1 MNKLLR
7 HTMAPAALLALA
19 LPVLSGC
26 HASVRG
32 VEEPDG
38 TERPTVLSLRVTA
51 SLPGEGVRA
60 VTDDQDPDVAPAE
73 GTGEGKITYMQ
84 VSMPRVGLLRQTTLT
99 PGAGGTDYTAR
110 FELPLKQS
118 VTTPYAVLV
127 GSQDLGLT
135 QTDFTADQTVGS
147 DHFLDVI
154 HEKGFIQTSKSSD
167 GSTTIEPGVT
177 DPSPTNGNFITSE
190 VERIVAKVQVSQKD
204 GLSLTLPNMG
214 TLSPLTYSMAGS
226 AKETYLFRDHAGSRT
241 LVDKPGQNA
250 VYEGF
255 KSVIN
260 DKTVPGKDEWDP
272 KKGHPFLQRVS
283 DKEGTEYALGGYYSK
298 PKPVTNATTS
308 ATSINGGFYF
318 YENSMFG
325 GDKKVADKKGEI
337 KYNRIAYAKVYTKLT
352 PTNAYTQGSGGE
364 RVVASA
370 EEFTKEQSYIVDI
383 SKELYDKL
391 RNDPAYRDHVSSGVE
406 FIPGESG
413 GRMVYMLNV
422 TDKPGTFYEGVDDGL
437 LYLRMRDALMLGKN
451 TAVRKYDEGRM
462 VYMLP
467 LNRQLDPTKGFV
479 NYCDTRRNNI
489 YDLTIKGISGIGH
502 NYDPVDPEDPNVP
515 KPEDNPFEPPADP
528 QIPVEPAD
536 YLMQITATVLKWN
549 LVEKHYALW
558 N

>member
-1 MNKLLR
+1 
-7 HTMAPAALLALA
+7 MAPAALLALA

-51 SLPGEGVRA
+51 GLPGEGVRA

-84 VSMPRVGLLRQTTLT
+84 VSMPQVDLLRQTDLT
-99 PGAGGTDYTAR
+99 VGAGGSDYTAR

-118 VTTPYAVLV
+118 VTTSYAVLV

-135 QTDFTADQTVGS
+135 RSDFTADKTVGS
-147 DHFLDVI
+147 DRFLDVI
-154 HEKGFIQTSKSSD
+154 HEDGFIQTSKSSD
-167 GSTTIEPGVT
+167 GSTTIKPGVT
-177 DPSPTNGNFITSE
+177 DPSPANGNFITSE
-190 VERIVAKVQVSQKD
+190 VERIVAKVQVSHKD
-204 GLSLTLPNMG
+204 GLSLTLPDIG

-241 LVDKPGQNA
+241 LVDETTASA
-250 VYEGF
+250 VYEDF
-255 KSVIN
+255 KSVI
-260 DKTVPGKDEWDP
+260 DDQTVPLDWDP
-272 KKGHPFLQRVS
+272 KKGHPFLRRVS
-283 DKEGTEYALGGYYSK
+283 DKEGSDYVLGGYYST
-298 PKPVTNATTS
+298 PKTVTNATATVTS
-308 ATSINGGFYF
+308 TKGGFYF
-318 YENSMFG
+318 YENSMYG
-325 GDKKVADKKGEI
+325 GTKKVADKKGEI

-352 PTNAYTQGSGGE
+352 PTNAYTQGRGGTK
-364 RVVASA
+364 VVASA

-391 RNDPAYRDHVSSGVE
+391 RNDPAYRDHVSSGFE
-406 FIPGESG
+406 FIPGETG
-413 GRMVYMLNV
+413 GRTVYMLNV

-462 VYMLP
+462 VYLLP
-467 LNRQLDPTKGFV
+467 LNRQLDPAKGFV

-489 YDLTIKGISGIGH
+489 YDLTVTGISGIGH

-515 KPEDNPFEPPADP
+515 KPEDNPFEPPTDP

-536 YLMQITATVLKWN
+536 YLMRITAKVLKWN
-549 LVEKHYALW
+549 LVEKHYSLW
-558 N
+558 S

>member
-1 MNKLLR
+1 
-7 HTMAPAALLALA
+7 MAPAALLALA

-51 SLPGEGVRA
+51 GLPGEGVRA
-60 VTDDQDPDVAPAE
+60 VTDSQDPDVAPAE
-73 GTGEGKITYMQ
+73 GTGEGKISYMQ
-84 VSMPRVGLLRQTTLT
+84 LSMPRVGLLRQTALT

-118 VTTPYAVLV
+118 VTTSYAVLV
-127 GSQDLGLT
+127 GSQDFGLT
-135 QTDFTADQTVGS
+135 EADFTADKTVGS

-154 HEKGFIQTSKSSD
+154 HKHGFIQTSKSSE
-167 GSTTIEPGVT
+167 GSATIEPGVT
-177 DPSPTNGNFITSE
+177 DPSPTNGNFFTAE

-204 GLSLTLPNMG
+204 GLSLTLPRIG

-260 DKTVPGKDEWDP
+260 DKTVLGKDEWDP

-364 RVVASA
+364 RVVAPA
-370 EEFTKEQSYIVDI
+370 EEFTKEQSYSVEI
-383 SKELYDKL
+383 SKELYDSL
-391 RNDPAYRDHVSSGVE
+391 YADPANRDRLDTYPIFQGGV
-406 FIPGESG
+406 
-413 GRMVYMLNV
+413 GRVVYELKV
-422 TDKPGTFYEGVDDGL
+422 TDKAGTFYEGVDDGL
-437 LYLRMRDALMLGKN
+437 LYLRLRDAVMLGKN

-467 LNRQLDPTKGFV
+467 LNRQLDPTKKFV

-489 YDLTIKGISGIGH
+489 YDLTVTGISGIGK
-502 NYDPVDPEDPNVP
+502 NYDPVDPDDPNVP

-536 YLMQITATVLKWN
+536 YLMRITAKVLKWN

>member
-51 SLPGEGVRA
+51 GLPGEGVRA

-84 VSMPRVGLLRQTTLT
+84 VSMPRVGLLRQTALT
-99 PGAGGTDYTAR
+99 PGVGGKDYTAR

-118 VTTPYAVLV
+118 VTTSYAVLV

-135 QTDFTADQTVGS
+135 EADFTADRTVGS

-154 HEKGFIQTSKSSD
+154 HEDGFIQTSKSSD
-167 GSTTIEPGVT
+167 GSATIEPGVT
-177 DPSPTNGNFITSE
+177 DPSPTNGNFISSE

-204 GLSLTLPNMG
+204 GLSLTLPNIG
-214 TLSPLTYSMAGS
+214 TLSPLSYSMAGS
-226 AKETYLFRDHAGSRT
+226 AKESYLFRDHAGSRT
-241 LVDKPGQNA
+241 LVNETAESAIYTD
-250 VYEGF
+250 F
-255 KSVIN
+255 KSVID
-260 DKTVPGKDEWDP
+260 DKTVPLDWDP
-272 KKGHPFLQRVS
+272 KAGHPFLQRVS
-283 DKEGTEYALGGYYSK
+283 DKEGADYVLGGYYRN
-298 PKPVTNATTS
+298 PKAVTNATTA
-308 ATSINGGFYF
+308 ATSIKGGFYF
-318 YENSMFG
+318 YENSMYG
-325 GDKKVADKKGEI
+325 GTKKVADKKGEI

-352 PTNAYTQGSGGE
+352 PTNAYTQGSGGAK
-364 RVVASA
+364 VASA
-370 EEFTKEQSYIVDI
+370 DEFTKEQSYIVDI

-489 YDLTIKGISGIGH
+489 YDLTVTGISGIGK
-502 NYDPVDPEDPNVP
+502 NYDPVDPDDPNVP
-515 KPEDNPFEPPADP
+515 KPEDNPFEPPTDP

-536 YLMQITATVLKWN
+536 YLMRITAKVIKWN

>member
-1 MNKLLR
+1 
-7 HTMAPAALLALA
+7 MAPAALLALA

-51 SLPGEGVRA
+51 GLPGEGVRA

-84 VSMPRVGLLRQTTLT
+84 VSMPRVGLLRQTALT
-99 PGAGGTDYTAR
+99 PGVGGKDYTAR

-118 VTTPYAVLV
+118 VTTSYAVLV

-135 QTDFTADQTVGS
+135 EEEFTADKTVGS

-154 HEKGFIQTSKSSD
+154 HEDGFIQTSKSSD

-204 GLSLTLPNMG
+204 GLSLTLPNIG

-226 AKETYLFRDHAGSRT
+226 AKQTYLFRDHAGSRT
-241 LVDKPGQNA
+241 LVNETTESAIYKD
-250 VYEGF
+250 F
-255 KSVIN
+255 KSVI
-260 DKTVPGKDEWDP
+260 DGETVPLDWDP
-272 KKGHPFLQRVS
+272 KAGHPFLQRVS
-283 DKEGTEYALGGYYSK
+283 DKEGTEYVLEGYYSN
-298 PKPVTNATTS
+298 PKAVTKATAA
-308 ATSINGGFYF
+308 ATSIKGGFYF
-318 YENSMFG
+318 YENSMYG
-325 GDKKVADKKGEI
+325 GTKKVADKKGEI

-352 PTNAYTQGSGGE
+352 PTNAYTTKYTNGSYE
-364 RVVASA
+364 RVLATSKEFTTGQSYLMEISA
-370 EEFTKEQSYIVDI
+370 ELYAEIWKLPQYEGKFVIYNIGGGQKEYN
-383 SKELYDKL
+383 L
-391 RNDPAYRDHVSSGVE
+391 R
-406 FIPGESG
+406 
-413 GRMVYMLNV
+413 V
-422 TDKPGTFYEGVDDGL
+422 TDKPGTFYEGGDDGL
-437 LYLRMRDALMLGKN
+437 LYLRLRDAVLMGNKS
-451 TAVRKYDEGRM
+451 VRKYDGGRM
-462 VYMLP
+462 VYLVPM
-467 LNRQLDPTKGFV
+467 NRQLDPTKKFV

-489 YDLTIKGISGIGH
+489 YDLTVTGISGIGR
-502 NYDPVDPEDPNVP
+502 NYDPVDPDDPNVP
-515 KPEDNPFEPPADP
+515 KPEDNPFEPPTDP

-536 YLMQITATVLKWN
+536 YLMRITAKVIKWN

>member
-1 MNKLLR
+1 
-7 HTMAPAALLALA
+7 MAPAALLALA

-135 QTDFTADQTVGS
+135 QTDFTADKTVGS
-147 DHFLDVI
+147 DHFLNVI
-154 HEKGFIQTSKSSD
+154 HEDGFIQTSKSSD

-177 DPSPTNGNFITSE
+177 DPSPMNGNFITSK

-204 GLSLTLPNMG
+204 GLSLTLPNNIG

-241 LVDKPGQNA
+241 LVDETTASA

-255 KSVIN
+255 KSVID
-260 DKTVPGKDEWDP
+260 DKTVPLDWDP
-272 KKGHPFLQRVS
+272 KAGHPFLRRVS
-283 DKEGTEYALGGYYSK
+283 DKEGTDYVLGGYYRT
-298 PKPVTNATTS
+298 PKAVTNATT
-308 ATSINGGFYF
+308 ATASTKGGFYF
-318 YENSMFG
+318 YENSMYG
-325 GDKKVADKKGEI
+325 GTKKVADKKGEI

-352 PTNAYTQGSGGE
+352 PTKAYTQGNGGE

-489 YDLTIKGISGIGH
+489 YDLTVKGISGIGR
-502 NYDPVDPEDPNVP
+502 NYDPVDPDDPNVP
-515 KPEDNPFEPPADP
+515 KPEDNPFEPPTDP

-536 YLMQITATVLKWN
+536 YLMRITAKVLKWN

>member
-51 SLPGEGVRA
+51 GLPGEGVRA

-84 VSMPRVGLLRQTTLT
+84 VSMPRVGLLRQTALT
-99 PGAGGTDYTAR
+99 PGVGGKDYTAR

-118 VTTPYAVLV
+118 VTTSYAVLV

-135 QTDFTADQTVGS
+135 EADFTADRTVGS

-154 HEKGFIQTSKSSD
+154 HEDGFIQTSKSFD

-204 GLSLTLPNMG
+204 GLSLTLPNIG

-226 AKETYLFRDHAGSRT
+226 AKQTYLFRDHAGSRT
-241 LVDKPGQNA
+241 LVNETTESAIYKD
-250 VYEGF
+250 F
-255 KSVIN
+255 KSVI
-260 DKTVPGKDEWDP
+260 DGETVPPDWVP
-272 KKGHPFLQRVS
+272 KAGHPFLQRVS
-283 DKEGTEYALGGYYSK
+283 DKEGTEYVLDGYYRN
-298 PKPVTNATTS
+298 PKAVTKATAA
-308 ATSINGGFYF
+308 ATSIKGGFYF
-318 YENSMFG
+318 YENSMYG

-370 EEFTKEQSYIVDI
+370 DEFTKEQSYIVDI
-383 SKELYDKL
+383 SKELYNKL
-391 RNDPAYRDHVSSGVE
+391 KADPAYRDRVSSGFE

-413 GRMVYMLNV
+413 GRTVYDLRV

-437 LYLRMRDALMLGKN
+437 LYLRLRDALMLGKN

-462 VYMLP
+462 VYLVPM
-467 LNRQLDPTKGFV
+467 NRQLDPTKKFV

-489 YDLTIKGISGIGH
+489 YDLTVTGISGIGH
-502 NYDPVDPEDPNVP
+502 NYDPVDPDDPNVP
-515 KPEDNPFEPPADP
+515 KPEDNPFEPPTDP

-536 YLMQITATVLKWN
+536 YLMRITAKVIKWN

>member
-135 QTDFTADQTVGS
+135 QTDFTADKTVGS
-147 DHFLDVI
+147 DRFLDVI

-177 DPSPTNGNFITSE
+177 DPSPANGNFISSK

-204 GLSLTLPNMG
+204 GLSLTLPNIG

-241 LVDKPGQNA
+241 LVDQTAESA

-255 KSVIN
+255 KSVID
-260 DKTVPGKDEWDP
+260 DKTVPLDWDP
-272 KKGHPFLQRVS
+272 TKGHPFLRRVS
-283 DKEGTEYALGGYYSK
+283 DKEGNDYVLGGYYRT
-298 PKPVTNATTS
+298 PKAVTS
-308 ATSINGGFYF
+308 ATAAATSIKGGFYF
-318 YENSMFG
+318 YENSMYG
-325 GDKKVADKKGEI
+325 GTKKVADKKGEI

-352 PTNAYTQGSGGE
+352 PTNAYTTKYSSGNYD
-364 RVVASA
+364 RVLATP
-370 EEFTKEQSYIVDI
+370 EDFTKEQSYSVEI

-391 RNDPAYRDHVSSGVE
+391 RRDPVYSSRLSTGWT
-406 FIPGESG
+406 FPPGG
-413 GRMVYMLNV
+413 GAGYQSYDLQV
-422 TDKPGTFYEGVDDGL
+422 TDKPGTFYEGVDDGM
-437 LYLRMRDALMLGKN
+437 LYLRLRDAVLMGNKS
-451 TAVRKYDEGRM
+451 VRKYDEGRM

-489 YDLTIKGISGIGH
+489 YDLTVTAISGIGK
-502 NYDPVDPEDPNVP
+502 NYDPVDPDDPNVP
-515 KPEDNPFEPPADP
+515 KPEDNPFEPPTDP

-536 YLMQITATVLKWN
+536 YLMRITAKVLKWN

>member
-51 SLPGEGVRA
+51 GLPGEGVRA

-73 GTGEGKITYMQ
+73 DTGEGKITYMQ
-84 VSMPRVGLLRQTTLT
+84 VSMPGVGLLRQTALT
-99 PGAGGTDYTAR
+99 AGADGKDYTAR

-118 VTTPYAVLV
+118 VTTSYAVLV

-135 QTDFTADQTVGS
+135 QTNFTADRTVGS
-147 DHFLDVI
+147 DRFLDVI
-154 HEKGFIQTSKSSD
+154 HEDGFIQTSKSSD

-177 DPSPTNGNFITSE
+177 DPSPANGNFITSE

-204 GLSLTLPNMG
+204 GLSLTLPNIG
-214 TLSPLTYSMAGS
+214 TLSPLNYSMAGS
-226 AKETYLFRDHAGSRT
+226 AKQTYLFRDHAGSRT
-241 LVDKPGQNA
+241 LVDEAAKSA
-250 VYEGF
+250 TYEGF
-255 KSVIN
+255 KSVID
-260 DKTVPGKDEWDP
+260 DKKVSPDWDSKYP
-272 KKGHPFLQRVS
+272 HPFLQRVS
-283 DKEGTEYALGGYYSK
+283 DKEGADYVLDGYYRN
-298 PKPVTNATTS
+298 PKAVTNAT
-308 ATSINGGFYF
+308 AKPTSIDGGFYF
-318 YENSMFG
+318 YENSMYG
-325 GDKKVADKKGEI
+325 GTKKVADKKGEI

-352 PTNAYTQGSGGE
+352 PTNAYTEKGGKKE
-364 RVVASA
+364 VASSDD
-370 EEFTKEQSYIVDI
+370 FTKEQNYPVEI

-391 RNDPAYRDHVSSGVE
+391 NADPAYRGRLEKYFAFQGGV
-406 FIPGESG
+406 
-413 GRMVYMLNV
+413 GRQVYELKV
-422 TDKPGTFYEGVDDGL
+422 TDKAGTFYEGVDDGL
-437 LYLRMRDALMLGKN
+437 LYLRLKDALKLGKN

-462 VYMLP
+462 VYLVPM
-467 LNRQLDPTKGFV
+467 NRQLDPTKKFV

-489 YDLTIKGISGIGH
+489 YDLTITGISGIGK
-502 NYDPVDPEDPNVP
+502 NYDPVDPDDPNVP
-515 KPEDNPFEPPADP
+515 KPEDNPFEPPTDS

-536 YLMQITATVLKWN
+536 YLMRITAKVIKWN

>member
-1 MNKLLR
+1 
-7 HTMAPAALLALA
+7 MAPAALLALA

-51 SLPGEGVRA
+51 GLPGEGVRA

-73 GTGEGKITYMQ
+73 GTGEGMITYMQ
-84 VSMPRVGLLRQTTLT
+84 VSMPRVGLLRQTALT
-99 PGAGGTDYTAR
+99 PGADGKDYTAR

-118 VTTPYAVLV
+118 VTTSYAVLV
-127 GSQDLGLT
+127 GSQDLGLAEA
-135 QTDFTADQTVGS
+135 DFTADKTVGS

-154 HEKGFIQTSKSSD
+154 HEDGFIQTSKSSD

-204 GLSLTLPNMG
+204 GLSLTLPRIG

-226 AKETYLFRDHAGSRT
+226 AKQTYLFRDHAGSRT
-241 LVDKPGQNA
+241 LVNETTESAIYTD
-250 VYEGF
+250 F
-255 KSVIN
+255 KSVID
-260 DKTVPGKDEWDP
+260 DKTVPEDWDP
-272 KKGHPFLQRVS
+272 KAGHPFLRRVS
-283 DKEGTEYALGGYYSK
+283 DKEGTDYVLGGYYRN
-298 PKPVTNATTS
+298 PKAVTIATAA
-308 ATSINGGFYF
+308 ATSIKGGFYF

-370 EEFTKEQSYIVDI
+370 EEFTKEQSYFVDI

-437 LYLRMRDALMLGKN
+437 LYLRLRDALMLGKN

-489 YDLTIKGISGIGH
+489 YDLTVTGISGIGK
-502 NYDPVDPEDPNVP
+502 NYDPVDPDDPNVP

-536 YLMQITATVLKWN
+536 YLMRITAKVIKWN

>member
-1 MNKLLR
+1 
-7 HTMAPAALLALA
+7 MAPAALLALA

-51 SLPGEGVRA
+51 GLPGEGVRA
-60 VTDDQDPDVAPAE
+60 VTDSQDPDVAPAE

-154 HEKGFIQTSKSSD
+154 HKDGFIQTSKSSE
-167 GSTTIEPGVT
+167 GSATIEPGVT
-177 DPSPTNGNFITSE
+177 DPSPTNGNFFTAE

-318 YENSMFG
+318 YENSMYG
-325 GDKKVADKKGEI
+325 GTKKVADKKGEI

-352 PTNAYTQGSGGE
+352 PTNAYTQGSGGTK
-364 RVVASA
+364 VVASA

-391 RNDPAYRDHVSSGVE
+391 RNDPAYRDHVSSGFE
-406 FIPGESG
+406 FIPGGSG
-413 GRMVYMLNV
+413 GRTVYMLNV

-462 VYMLP
+462 VYLLP
-467 LNRQLDPTKGFV
+467 LNRQLDPAKGFV

-489 YDLTIKGISGIGH
+489 YDLTVTGISGIGH

-515 KPEDNPFEPPADP
+515 KPEDNPFEPPTDP

-536 YLMQITATVLKWN
+536 YLMRITAKVLKWN

>member
-51 SLPGEGVRA
+51 GLPGEGVRA

-73 GTGEGKITYMQ
+73 DTGEGKITYMQ
-84 VSMPRVGLLRQTTLT
+84 VYMPRVGLLRQTTLT
-99 PGAGGTDYTAR
+99 AGADGKDYTAR

-118 VTTPYAVLV
+118 VPTSYAVLV

-135 QTDFTADQTVGS
+135 ERDFTADKKVGS
-147 DHFLDVI
+147 DRFLDVI
-154 HEKGFIQTSKSSD
+154 HKDGFIQTSMSSVREV
-167 GSTTIEPGVT
+167 TIEPGVS
-177 DPSPTNGNFITSE
+177 DPLQENRNFFTAE

-204 GLSLTLPNMG
+204 GLSLTLPNIG

-226 AKETYLFRDHAGSRT
+226 AKKTYLFRDHAGSRT
-241 LVDKPGQNA
+241 LVNETAESAIYTD
-250 VYEGF
+250 F

-260 DKTVPGKDEWDP
+260 DKKVPTDWDSKDA
-272 KKGHPFLQRVS
+272 HPFLQRVS
-283 DKEGTEYALGGYYSK
+283 DKEGTEYVLDGYYRNA
-298 PKPVTNATTS
+298 KPVTNATAS
-308 ATSINGGFYF
+308 ATSIKGGFYF
-318 YENSMFG
+318 YENSMYG

-370 EEFTKEQSYIVDI
+370 DEFTKEQSYIVDI

-391 RNDPAYRDHVSSGVE
+391 RKDPAYRDHVSSGVE

-437 LYLRMRDALMLGKN
+437 LYLRLRDAVMLGKN
-451 TAVRKYDEGRM
+451 TAVRKYDGGRM
-462 VYMLP
+462 VYLVPM
-467 LNRQLDPTKGFV
+467 NRQLDPTKKFV

-489 YDLTIKGISGIGH
+489 YDLTIKGISGIGR
-502 NYDPVDPEDPNVP
+502 NYDPVDPDDPNVP
-515 KPEDNPFEPPADP
+515 KPEDNPFEPPTDP

-536 YLMQITATVLKWN
+536 YLMRITAKVIKWN

>member
-51 SLPGEGVRA
+51 GLPGEGVRA
-60 VTDDQDPDVAPAE
+60 VTDSQDPDVAPAD

-84 VSMPRVGLLRQTTLT
+84 VSMPRVGLLRQTALT
-99 PGAGGTDYTAR
+99 PGVDGMDYTAR

-118 VTTPYAVLV
+118 VTTSYAVLV
-127 GSQDLGLT
+127 GSQDLGLAET
-135 QTDFTADQTVGS
+135 NFTADQTVGS
-147 DHFLDVI
+147 DRFLDVI

-204 GLSLTLPNMG
+204 GLSLTLPNIG

-226 AKETYLFRDHAGSRT
+226 AKQTYLFRDHAGSRT
-241 LVDKPGQNA
+241 LVNETTESAIYTD
-250 VYEGF
+250 F
-255 KSVIN
+255 KSVID
-260 DKTVPGKDEWDP
+260 DKKVPTDWDP
-272 KKGHPFLQRVS
+272 KAGHPFLQRVS
-283 DKEGTEYALGGYYSK
+283 DKEGTEYVLDGYYRN
-298 PKPVTNATTS
+298 PKAVTNATAA
-308 ATSINGGFYF
+308 ATSIKGGFYF

-325 GDKKVADKKGEI
+325 GDKKVASKKGEI

-370 EEFTKEQSYIVDI
+370 DEFTKEQSYIVDI

-391 RNDPAYRDHVSSGVE
+391 KADPAYRDRVSSGFE

-413 GRMVYMLNV
+413 GRTVYDLRV

-437 LYLRMRDALMLGKN
+437 LYLRLRDAVMLGKN

-462 VYMLP
+462 VYLVPM
-467 LNRQLDPTKGFV
+467 NRQLDPTKGFV

-489 YDLTIKGISGIGH
+489 YDLTIKGISGIGK
-502 NYDPVDPEDPNVP
+502 NYDPVDPDDPNVP
-515 KPEDNPFEPPADP
+515 KPEDNPFEPPTDP

-536 YLMQITATVLKWN
+536 YLMRITAKVIKWN

>member
-51 SLPGEGVRA
+51 GLPGEGVRA

-73 GTGEGKITYMQ
+73 DTGEGKITYMQ
-84 VSMPRVGLLRQTTLT
+84 VYMPRVGLLRQTTLT
-99 PGAGGTDYTAR
+99 AGADGKDYTAR

-118 VTTPYAVLV
+118 VPTSYAVLV

-135 QTDFTADQTVGS
+135 ERDFTADKKVGS
-147 DHFLDVI
+147 DRFLDVI
-154 HEKGFIQTSKSSD
+154 HKDGFIQTSMSSVREV
-167 GSTTIEPGVT
+167 TIEPGVS
-177 DPSPTNGNFITSE
+177 DPLQENRNFFTAE

-204 GLSLTLPNMG
+204 GLSLTLPNIG

-226 AKETYLFRDHAGSRT
+226 AKQTYLFRDHAGSRT
-241 LVDKPGQNA
+241 LVNETAESAIYTD
-250 VYEGF
+250 F

-260 DKTVPGKDEWDP
+260 DKKVPTDWDSKDA
-272 KKGHPFLQRVS
+272 HPFLQRVS
-283 DKEGTEYALGGYYSK
+283 DKEGTEYVLDGYYRNA
-298 PKPVTNATTS
+298 KPVTNATAS
-308 ATSINGGFYF
+308 ATSIKGGFYF
-318 YENSMFG
+318 YENSMCG

-370 EEFTKEQSYIVDI
+370 DEFTKEQSYIVDI

-391 RNDPAYRDHVSSGVE
+391 RKDPAYRDRVSSGFE

-413 GRMVYMLNV
+413 GRTVYDLRV

-437 LYLRMRDALMLGKN
+437 LYLRLRDAVMLGKN
-451 TAVRKYDEGRM
+451 TAVRKYDGGRM
-462 VYMLP
+462 VYLVPM
-467 LNRQLDPTKGFV
+467 NRQLDPTKKFV

-489 YDLTIKGISGIGH
+489 YDLTIKGISGIGR
-502 NYDPVDPEDPNVP
+502 NYDPVDPDDPNVP
-515 KPEDNPFEPPADP
+515 KPEDNPFEPPTDP

-536 YLMQITATVLKWN
+536 YLMRITAKVIKWN

>member
-1 MNKLLR
+1 
-7 HTMAPAALLALA
+7 MAPAALLALA

-51 SLPGEGVRA
+51 GLPGEGVRA
-60 VTDDQDPDVAPAE
+60 VTDSQDPDVAPAE
-73 GTGEGKITYMQ
+73 GTGEGKISYMQ

-99 PGAGGTDYTAR
+99 AGVGGKDYTAR
-110 FELPLKQS
+110 FELPLKQK

-127 GSQDLGLT
+127 GSRDLGLT
-135 QTDFTADQTVGS
+135 EENFTANKTVGS

-154 HEKGFIQTSKSSD
+154 HKDGFIQTSKSSE
-167 GSTTIEPGVT
+167 GSATIEPGVT
-177 DPSPTNGNFITSE
+177 DPSPTNGNFFTAE

-204 GLSLTLPNMG
+204 GLRLTLPNMG

-352 PTNAYTQGSGGE
+352 PSNAYTQGSGGE
-364 RVVASA
+364 RVVAPA

-489 YDLTIKGISGIGH
+489 YDLTVTAISGIGK
-502 NYDPVDPEDPNVP
+502 NYDPVDPDDPNVP

>member
-1 MNKLLR
+1 
-7 HTMAPAALLALA
+7 MAPAALLALA
-19 LPVLSGC
+19 LPVFSGC

-51 SLPGEGVRA
+51 GLPGEGVRA

-84 VSMPRVGLLRQTTLT
+84 VSMPQVDLLRQTDLT
-99 PGAGGTDYTAR
+99 VGAGGSEYTAR

-135 QTDFTADQTVGS
+135 QRDFTANQTVGS
-147 DHFLDVI
+147 DRFLDVI

-177 DPSPTNGNFITSE
+177 DPSPANGNFITSE

-204 GLSLTLPNMG
+204 GLSLTLPNIG

-241 LVDKPGQNA
+241 LVDQTTESA

-255 KSVIN
+255 KSVI
-260 DKTVPGKDEWDP
+260 DDQTVPLDWDP
-272 KKGHPFLQRVS
+272 KAGHPFLRRVS
-283 DKEGTEYALGGYYSK
+283 DKEGADYVLGGYYST
-298 PKPVTNATTS
+298 PKAVTS
-308 ATSINGGFYF
+308 ATATTTSIKGGFYF
-318 YENSMFG
+318 YENSMYG
-325 GDKKVADKKGEI
+325 GTKKVADKKGEI

-352 PTNAYTQGSGGE
+352 PTNAYTTKYSSGNYD
-364 RVVASA
+364 RVLATP
-370 EEFTKEQSYIVDI
+370 EDFTKEQSYSVEI

-391 RNDPAYRDHVSSGVE
+391 RRDPVYSSRLSTGWT
-406 FIPGESG
+406 FPPGG
-413 GRMVYMLNV
+413 GAGYQSYDLQV
-422 TDKPGTFYEGVDDGL
+422 TDKPGTFYEGVDDGM
-437 LYLRMRDALMLGKN
+437 LYLRLRDAVLMGNKS
-451 TAVRKYDEGRM
+451 VRKYDEGRM

-489 YDLTIKGISGIGH
+489 YDLTVTGISGIGK
-502 NYDPVDPEDPNVP
+502 NYDPVDPDDPNVP
-515 KPEDNPFEPPADP
+515 KPEDNPFEPPTDP

-536 YLMQITATVLKWN
+536 YLMRITAKVLKWN

-558 N
+558 S

>member
-1 MNKLLR
+1 
-7 HTMAPAALLALA
+7 MAPAALLALA

-32 VEEPDG
+32 VDEPDG

-51 SLPGEGVRA
+51 GLPGGGVRA

-84 VSMPRVGLLRQTTLT
+84 VSMPRVGLLRQTALT
-99 PGAGGTDYTAR
+99 PGADGKDYTAR

-118 VTTPYAVLV
+118 VTTSYAVLV
-127 GSQDLGLT
+127 GSQDLGLAET
-135 QTDFTADQTVGS
+135 NFTADQTVGS
-147 DHFLDVI
+147 DRFLDVI
-154 HEKGFIQTSKSSD
+154 HEDGFIQTSKSSD

-177 DPSPTNGNFITSE
+177 DPSPANGNFITSE

-204 GLSLTLPNMG
+204 GLSLTLPNIG
-214 TLSPLTYSMAGS
+214 TLSKLTYSMAGS

-241 LVDKPGQNA
+241 LVDETTESAIYK
-250 VYEGF
+250 EF
-255 KSVIN
+255 KSVID
-260 DKTVPGKDEWDP
+260 DKTVPLGWDP
-272 KKGHPFLQRVS
+272 KAGHPFLQRVS
-283 DKEGTEYALGGYYSK
+283 DKEGADYVLGGYYRN
-298 PKPVTNATTS
+298 PKAVTNAT
-308 ATSINGGFYF
+308 AKPTSIDGGFYF

-325 GDKKVADKKGEI
+325 GDKKVASKKGEI

-370 EEFTKEQSYIVDI
+370 DEFTKEQSYIVDI

-391 RNDPAYRDHVSSGVE
+391 KADPAYRDRVSSGFE

-413 GRMVYMLNV
+413 GRTVYDLRV

-437 LYLRMRDALMLGKN
+437 LYLRLRDAVMLGKN

-462 VYMLP
+462 VYLVPM
-467 LNRQLDPTKGFV
+467 NRQLDPAKGFV

-489 YDLTIKGISGIGH
+489 YDLTVTGISGIGH
-502 NYDPVDPEDPNVP
+502 NYDPVDPDDPNVP

-536 YLMQITATVLKWN
+536 YLMRITAKVIKWN

-558 N
+558 S

>member
-1 MNKLLR
+1 
-7 HTMAPAALLALA
+7 MAPAALLALA

-51 SLPGEGVRA
+51 GLPGEGVRA

-84 VSMPRVGLLRQTTLT
+84 VSMPRVGLLRQTALT
-99 PGAGGTDYTAR
+99 PGADGKDYTAR

-135 QTDFTADQTVGS
+135 QTDFTADMTVGS
-147 DHFLDVI
+147 DRFLNVI
-154 HEKGFIQTSKSSD
+154 HKDGFIQTSKSSV
-167 GSTTIEPGVT
+167 GEVTIKPGVT
-177 DPSPTNGNFITSE
+177 DPSDENGNFFKAE

-204 GLSLTLPNMG
+204 GLSLTLPNIG

-226 AKETYLFRDHAGSRT
+226 AKQTYLFRDHAGSRT
-241 LVDKPGQNA
+241 LVNETTESAIYKD
-250 VYEGF
+250 F
-255 KSVIN
+255 KSVI
-260 DKTVPGKDEWDP
+260 DGKKVPTDWDP
-272 KKGHPFLQRVS
+272 KAGHPFLQRVS
-283 DKEGTEYALGGYYSK
+283 DKEGTEYVLGGYYRNA
-298 PKPVTNATTS
+298 KPVTKATAA
-308 ATSINGGFYF
+308 ATSIKGGFYF

-370 EEFTKEQSYIVDI
+370 EEFTKEQSYFVDI

-391 RNDPAYRDHVSSGVE
+391 HNDPAYRDHVSSGVE

-462 VYMLP
+462 VYLVPM
-467 LNRQLDPTKGFV
+467 NRQLDPTKKFV

-489 YDLTIKGISGIGH
+489 YDLTVTGISGIGR

-515 KPEDNPFEPPADP
+515 KPEDNPFEPPTDP

-536 YLMQITATVLKWN
+536 YLMRITAKVIKWN

>member
-1 MNKLLR
+1 
-7 HTMAPAALLALA
+7 MAPAALLALA

-51 SLPGEGVRA
+51 GLPGEGVRA
-60 VTDDQDPDVAPAE
+60 VTDSQDPDVAPAE
-73 GTGEGKITYMQ
+73 GTGEGTITYMQ
-84 VSMPRVGLLRQTTLT
+84 LSMPNVGLLRQTALT
-99 PGAGGTDYTAR
+99 AGAGGKDYSAR
-110 FELPLKQS
+110 FQLPLKQS

-135 QTDFTADQTVGS
+135 KENFTADQTVGS
-147 DHFLDVI
+147 DRFLDVI
-154 HEKGFIQTSKSSD
+154 HKDGFIQTSKSSD
-167 GSTTIEPGVT
+167 GTTTIEPGVT
-177 DPSPTNGNFITSE
+177 DPLVENRNVITTE

-204 GLSLTLPNMG
+204 GLSLTLPKIG

-241 LVDKPGQNA
+241 LVDETTASA

-255 KSVIN
+255 KSVID
-260 DKTVPGKDEWDP
+260 DKTVPLDWDP
-272 KKGHPFLQRVS
+272 KAGHPFLRRVS
-283 DKEGTEYALGGYYSK
+283 DKEGTDYVLGGYYRT
-298 PKPVTNATTS
+298 PKAVTNATT
-308 ATSINGGFYF
+308 ATASIKGGFYF
-318 YENSMFG
+318 YENSMYG
-325 GDKKVADKKGEI
+325 GTKKVADKKGEI

-352 PTNAYTQGSGGE
+352 PTNAYTEKGGKKE
-364 RVVASA
+364 VASSDD
-370 EEFTKEQSYIVDI
+370 FTKPQSYNVEI
-383 SKELYDKL
+383 SKELYDELSK
-391 RNDPAYRDHVSSGVE
+391 NPAYSGHLDNY
-406 FIPGESG
+406 FASIG
-413 GRMVYMLNV
+413 GGPFRMVYVLKV

-437 LYLRMRDALMLGKN
+437 LYLRLKDALKLGKN

-467 LNRQLDPTKGFV
+467 LNRQLDPTKKFV

-502 NYDPVDPEDPNVP
+502 NYDPVDPDDPNVP
-515 KPEDNPFEPPADP
+515 KPEDNPFEPPTDP

-536 YLMQITATVLKWN
+536 YLMRITAKVLKWN

>member
-51 SLPGEGVRA
+51 GLPGEGVRA

-84 VSMPRVGLLRQTTLT
+84 VSMPRVGLLRQTALT
-99 PGAGGTDYTAR
+99 AGVGGKDYTAR

-135 QTDFTADQTVGS
+135 QTNFTADQTVGS
-147 DHFLDVI
+147 DRFLDVI

-167 GSTTIEPGVT
+167 GSATIEPGVT
-177 DPSPTNGNFITSE
+177 DPSPANGNFITSE

-204 GLSLTLPNMG
+204 GLSLTLPNIG

-241 LVDKPGQNA
+241 LVNETAESAIYTD
-250 VYEGF
+250 F
-255 KSVIN
+255 KSVI
-260 DKTVPGKDEWDP
+260 DGETVPPDWDP
-272 KKGHPFLQRVS
+272 KAGHPFLQRVS
-283 DKEGTEYALGGYYSK
+283 DKEGTDYVLGGYYRN
-298 PKPVTNATTS
+298 PKAVTKATAS
-308 ATSINGGFYF
+308 ATSIKGGFYF

-325 GDKKVADKKGEI
+325 GDKKVASKKGEI

-352 PTNAYTQGSGGE
+352 PTNAYTQGNGGE

-489 YDLTIKGISGIGH
+489 YDLTVTGISGIGH
-502 NYDPVDPEDPNVP
+502 NYDPVDPDDPNVP
-515 KPEDNPFEPPADP
+515 KPEDNPFEPPTDP

-536 YLMQITATVLKWN
+536 YLMRITAKVIKWN

>member
-51 SLPGEGVRA
+51 GLPGEGVRA

-84 VSMPRVGLLRQTTLT
+84 VSMPRVGLLRQTALT
-99 PGAGGTDYTAR
+99 AGVGGKDYTAR

-135 QTDFTADQTVGS
+135 QTNFTADQTVGS
-147 DHFLDVI
+147 DRFLDVI

-167 GSTTIEPGVT
+167 GSATIEPGVT
-177 DPSPTNGNFITSE
+177 DPSPANGNFITSE

-204 GLSLTLPNMG
+204 GLSLTLPNIG

-226 AKETYLFRDHAGSRT
+226 AKQTYLFRDHAGSRT
-241 LVDKPGQNA
+241 LVNETAESAIYTD
-250 VYEGF
+250 F
-255 KSVIN
+255 KSVI
-260 DKTVPGKDEWDP
+260 DGETVPPDWDP
-272 KKGHPFLQRVS
+272 KAGHPFLQRVS
-283 DKEGTEYALGGYYSK
+283 DKEGTDYVLGGYYRN
-298 PKPVTNATTS
+298 PKAVTKATAS
-308 ATSINGGFYF
+308 ATSIKGGFYF

-325 GDKKVADKKGEI
+325 GDKKVASKKGEI

-352 PTNAYTQGSGGE
+352 PTNAYTQGNGGE

-489 YDLTIKGISGIGH
+489 YDLTVTGISGIGK
-502 NYDPVDPEDPNVP
+502 NYDPVDPDDPNVP
-515 KPEDNPFEPPADP
+515 KPEDNPFEPPTDP

-536 YLMQITATVLKWN
+536 YLMRITAKVIKWN

>member
-1 MNKLLR
+1 
-7 HTMAPAALLALA
+7 MAPAALLALA

-51 SLPGEGVRA
+51 GLPGEGVRA

-84 VSMPRVGLLRQTTLT
+84 VSMPRVGLLRQTALT
-99 PGAGGTDYTAR
+99 AGVGGKDYTAR

-135 QTDFTADQTVGS
+135 QTNFTADQTVGS
-147 DHFLDVI
+147 DRFLDVI

-167 GSTTIEPGVT
+167 GSATIEPGVT
-177 DPSPTNGNFITSE
+177 DPSPANGNFITSE

-204 GLSLTLPNMG
+204 GLSLTLPNIG

-226 AKETYLFRDHAGSRT
+226 AKQTYLFRDHAGSRT
-241 LVDKPGQNA
+241 LVNETAESAIYTD
-250 VYEGF
+250 F
-255 KSVIN
+255 KSVI
-260 DKTVPGKDEWDP
+260 DGETVPPDWDP
-272 KKGHPFLQRVS
+272 KAGHPFLQRVS
-283 DKEGTEYALGGYYSK
+283 DKEGTDYVLGGYYRN
-298 PKPVTNATTS
+298 PKAVTKATAS
-308 ATSINGGFYF
+308 ATSIKGGFYF

-325 GDKKVADKKGEI
+325 GDKKVASKKGEI

-352 PTNAYTQGSGGE
+352 PTNAYTQGNGGE

-370 EEFTKEQSYIVDI
+370 EEFTKEQSYMVDI

-391 RNDPAYRDHVSSGVE
+391 RNDPAYRDHVSSDVE

-413 GRMVYMLNV
+413 DRMVYMLNV

-467 LNRQLDPTKGFV
+467 LNSQLDPTKKFV

-489 YDLTIKGISGIGH
+489 YDLTIKGISGIGR
-502 NYDPVDPEDPNVP
+502 NYDPVDPDDPNVP
-515 KPEDNPFEPPADP
+515 KPEDNPFEPPTDP

-536 YLMQITATVLKWN
+536 YLMRITAKVIKWN

>member
-1 MNKLLR
+1 
-7 HTMAPAALLALA
+7 MAPAALLALA

-51 SLPGEGVRA
+51 GLPGEGVRA
-60 VTDDQDPDVAPAE
+60 VTDSQDPDVAPAE

-84 VSMPRVGLLRQTTLT
+84 VSMPRVGLLRQTALT
-99 PGAGGTDYTAR
+99 PGADGKDYTAR

-135 QTDFTADQTVGS
+135 QTNFTADKTVGS
-147 DHFLDVI
+147 DRFLDVI

-167 GSTTIEPGVT
+167 GSATIEPGVT
-177 DPSPTNGNFITSE
+177 DPSPANGNFITSE

-204 GLSLTLPNMG
+204 GLSLTLPNIG

-241 LVDKPGQNA
+241 LVNETTESAIYTD
-250 VYEGF
+250 F
-255 KSVIN
+255 KSVI
-260 DKTVPGKDEWDP
+260 DGETVPPDWDP
-272 KKGHPFLQRVS
+272 KAGHPFLQRVS
-283 DKEGTEYALGGYYSK
+283 DKEGTEYVLDGYYRN
-298 PKPVTNATTS
+298 PKAVTNATAA
-308 ATSINGGFYF
+308 ATSIKGGFYF
-318 YENSMFG
+318 YENSMYG
-325 GDKKVADKKGEI
+325 GTKKVASKKGEI

-370 EEFTKEQSYIVDI
+370 DEFTKEQSYIVDI

-391 RNDPAYRDHVSSGVE
+391 KADPAYRDRVSSGFE

-413 GRMVYMLNV
+413 GRTVYDLRV

-437 LYLRMRDALMLGKN
+437 LYLRLRDAVMLGKN

-462 VYMLP
+462 VYLVPM
-467 LNRQLDPTKGFV
+467 NRQLDPTKGFV

-489 YDLTIKGISGIGH
+489 YDLTVTGISGIGH
-502 NYDPVDPEDPNVP
+502 NYDPVDPDDPNVP
-515 KPEDNPFEPPADP
+515 KPEDNPFEPPTDP

-536 YLMQITATVLKWN
+536 YLMRITAKVIKWN

>member
-1 MNKLLR
+1 
-7 HTMAPAALLALA
+7 MAPAALLALA

-51 SLPGEGVRA
+51 GLPGEGVRA
-60 VTDDQDPDVAPAE
+60 VTDSQDPDVAPAE
-73 GTGEGKITYMQ
+73 GTGEGKISYMQ
-84 VSMPRVGLLRQTTLT
+84 VSMPQVGLLRQTALT
-99 PGAGGTDYTAR
+99 FSADHTEYTAR

-135 QTDFTADQTVGS
+135 QTDFTANQTVGS

-154 HEKGFIQTSKSSD
+154 HEDGFIQTSKSSE
-167 GSTTIEPGVT
+167 GSATIEPGVT
-177 DPSPTNGNFITSE
+177 DPSPTNGNFFTAE

-204 GLSLTLPNMG
+204 GLSLTLPNIG

-241 LVDKPGQNA
+241 LVDETTASA
-250 VYEGF
+250 VYKNF
-255 KSVIN
+255 KSVI
-260 DKTVPGKDEWDP
+260 DDQTVPLDWDP
-272 KKGHPFLQRVS
+272 KAGHPFLRRVS
-283 DKEGTEYALGGYYSK
+283 DKEGTDYALGGYYRN
-298 PKPVTNATTS
+298 PKPVTNAKAS
-308 ATSINGGFYF
+308 ATSIKGGFYF

-352 PTNAYTQGSGGE
+352 PTNAYTQGNRGE
-364 RVVASA
+364 KVVASA

-391 RNDPAYRDHVSSGVE
+391 RNDPTYKDRVSSAIE

-413 GRMVYMLNV
+413 GRMVYVLNV

-437 LYLRMRDALMLGKN
+437 LYLRLRDALMLGKN

-467 LNRQLDPTKGFV
+467 LNRQLDPAKGFV

-489 YDLTIKGISGIGH
+489 YDLTVTGISGIGK
-502 NYDPVDPEDPNVP
+502 NYDPVDPDDPNVP
-515 KPEDNPFEPPADP
+515 KPEDNPFEPPTDP

-536 YLMQITATVLKWN
+536 YLMRITAKVLKWN

-558 N
+558 S

>member
-1 MNKLLR
+1 
-7 HTMAPAALLALA
+7 MAPAALLALA

-51 SLPGEGVRA
+51 GLPGEGVRA
-60 VTDDQDPDVAPAE
+60 VTDSQDPDVAPAE

-84 VSMPRVGLLRQTTLT
+84 VSMPRVGLLRQTALT
-99 PGAGGTDYTAR
+99 AGVGGKDYTAR

-118 VTTPYAVLV
+118 VTTSYAVLV

-135 QTDFTADQTVGS
+135 EADFTADRTVGS

-154 HEKGFIQTSKSSD
+154 HEDGFIQTSKSSD
-167 GSTTIEPGVT
+167 GSATIEPGVT
-177 DPSPTNGNFITSE
+177 DPSPANGNFITSE

-204 GLSLTLPNMG
+204 GLSLTLPNIG
-214 TLSPLTYSMAGS
+214 TLSKLTYSMAGS
-226 AKETYLFRDHAGSRT
+226 AKQTYLFRDHAGSRT
-241 LVDKPGQNA
+241 LVNETTESAIYKD
-250 VYEGF
+250 F
-255 KSVIN
+255 KSVID
-260 DKTVPGKDEWDP
+260 DKKVPTDWESKDA
-272 KKGHPFLQRVS
+272 HPFLQRVS
-283 DKEGTEYALGGYYSK
+283 DKEGTEYVLGGYYRNA
-298 PKPVTNATTS
+298 KPVTKATAA
-308 ATSINGGFYF
+308 ATSIKGGFYF
-318 YENSMFG
+318 YENSMYG

-391 RNDPAYRDHVSSGVE
+391 KADPAYRDRVSSGFE

-413 GRMVYMLNV
+413 GRTVYDLRV

-437 LYLRMRDALMLGKN
+437 LYLCLRDALMLGKN

-462 VYMLP
+462 VYLVPM
-467 LNRQLDPTKGFV
+467 NRQLDPTKKFV

-489 YDLTIKGISGIGH
+489 YDLTVTGISGIGH
-502 NYDPVDPEDPNVP
+502 NYDPVDPDDPNVP
-515 KPEDNPFEPPADP
+515 KPEDNPFEPPTDP

-536 YLMQITATVLKWN
+536 FLMRITAKVIKWN

>member
-1 MNKLLR
+1 
-7 HTMAPAALLALA
+7 MAPAALLALA

-32 VEEPDG
+32 VDEPDG

-51 SLPGEGVRA
+51 GLPGGGVRA

-84 VSMPRVGLLRQTTLT
+84 VSMPRVGLLRQTALT
-99 PGAGGTDYTAR
+99 PGADGKDYTAR

-127 GSQDLGLT
+127 GSQDLGLI
-135 QTDFTADQTVGS
+135 QTNFTADKTVGS
-147 DHFLDVI
+147 DRFLDVI
-154 HEKGFIQTSKSSD
+154 HKDGFIQTSMSSVREV
-167 GSTTIEPGVT
+167 TIEPGVT
-177 DPSPTNGNFITSE
+177 DPSQENGNYFTAD

-204 GLSLTLPNMG
+204 GLSLTLPNIG

-241 LVDKPGQNA
+241 LVDEAAKSA
-250 VYEGF
+250 TYEGF
-255 KSVIN
+255 KSVID
-260 DKTVPGKDEWDP
+260 DKTVPTDWDP
-272 KKGHPFLQRVS
+272 KAGHPFLQRVS
-283 DKEGTEYALGGYYSK
+283 DKEGTDYVLGGYYSN
-298 PKPVTNATTS
+298 PKAVTIATAA
-308 ATSINGGFYF
+308 ATSIKGGFYF

-325 GDKKVADKKGEI
+325 GDKKVASKKGEI

-352 PTNAYTQGSGGE
+352 PTNAYTQGSGGAK
-364 RVVASA
+364 VVASA
-370 EEFTKEQSYIVDI
+370 DEFTKEQSYSMEI

-391 RNDPAYRDHVSSGVE
+391 NADPAYRGRLEKYFAFQGGV
-406 FIPGESG
+406 
-413 GRMVYMLNV
+413 GRQVYELKV

-437 LYLRMRDALMLGKN
+437 LYLRLRDAVMLGKN

-462 VYMLP
+462 VYLVPM
-467 LNRQLDPTKGFV
+467 NRQLDPTKGFV

-489 YDLTIKGISGIGH
+489 YDLSVTGISGIGR
-502 NYDPVDPEDPNVP
+502 NYDPVDPDDPNVP
-515 KPEDNPFEPPADP
+515 KPEDNPFEPPTDP

-536 YLMQITATVLKWN
+536 YLMRITAKVIKWN

>member
-1 MNKLLR
+1 
-7 HTMAPAALLALA
+7 MAPAALLALA

-51 SLPGEGVRA
+51 GLPGEGVRA

-118 VTTPYAVLV
+118 VTTSYAVLV

-135 QTDFTADQTVGS
+135 QTDFTADETVGS

-154 HEKGFIQTSKSSD
+154 HEDGFIQTSKSSD
-167 GSTTIEPGVT
+167 GSATIEPGVT

-204 GLSLTLPNMG
+204 GLSLTLPNIG

-226 AKETYLFRDHAGSRT
+226 AKKTYLFRDHAGARN
-241 LVDKPGQNA
+241 LVDETAESA

-255 KSVIN
+255 KSVI
-260 DKTVPGKDEWDP
+260 DDQTVPLDWDP
-272 KKGHPFLQRVS
+272 KAGHPFLQRVS
-283 DKEGTEYALGGYYSK
+283 DKEGTDYVLGGYYRT
-298 PKPVTNATTS
+298 PKAVTNATT
-308 ATSINGGFYF
+308 ATASIKGGFYF
-318 YENSMFG
+318 YENSMYG
-325 GDKKVADKKGEI
+325 GTKKVADKKGEI

-352 PTNAYTQGSGGE
+352 PTKAYTQGNGGE

-489 YDLTIKGISGIGH
+489 YDLTVKGISGIGR
-502 NYDPVDPEDPNVP
+502 NYDPVDPDDPNVP
-515 KPEDNPFEPPADP
+515 KPEDNPFEPPTDP

-536 YLMQITATVLKWN
+536 YLMRITAKVLKWN

>member
-51 SLPGEGVRA
+51 GLPGEGVRA
-60 VTDDQDPDVAPAE
+60 VTDSQDPDVAPAE
-73 GTGEGKITYMQ
+73 DTGEGKITYMQ
-84 VSMPRVGLLRQTTLT
+84 VYMPRVGLLRQTTLT
-99 PGAGGTDYTAR
+99 AGADGKDYTAR

-118 VTTPYAVLV
+118 VPTSYAVLV

-135 QTDFTADQTVGS
+135 ERDFTADKKVGS
-147 DHFLDVI
+147 DRFLDVI
-154 HEKGFIQTSKSSD
+154 HKDGFIQTSMSSVREV
-167 GSTTIEPGVT
+167 TIEPGVS
-177 DPSPTNGNFITSE
+177 DPLQENRNFFTAE

-204 GLSLTLPNMG
+204 GLSLTLPNIG

-226 AKETYLFRDHAGSRT
+226 AKQTYLFRDHAGSRT
-241 LVDKPGQNA
+241 LVNETAESAIYTD
-250 VYEGF
+250 F

-260 DKTVPGKDEWDP
+260 DKKVPTDWDSKDA
-272 KKGHPFLQRVS
+272 HPFLQRVS
-283 DKEGTEYALGGYYSK
+283 DKEGADYVLGGYYRN
-298 PKPVTNATTS
+298 PKAVTNATAA
-308 ATSINGGFYF
+308 ATSIKGGFYF

-325 GDKKVADKKGEI
+325 GDKKVASMKGEI

-352 PTNAYTQGSGGE
+352 PTNAYTEKGGKKE
-364 RVVASA
+364 VASSDD
-370 EEFTKEQSYIVDI
+370 FTKPQNYPVEI

-391 RNDPAYRDHVSSGVE
+391 NADPAYRGRLEKYFAFQGGV
-406 FIPGESG
+406 
-413 GRMVYMLNV
+413 GRQVYELKV
-422 TDKPGTFYEGVDDGL
+422 TDKAGTFYEGVDDGL
-437 LYLRMRDALMLGKN
+437 LYLRLKDALKLGKN

-462 VYMLP
+462 VYLVPM
-467 LNRQLDPTKGFV
+467 NRQLDPTKGFV

-489 YDLTIKGISGIGH
+489 YDLTIKGISGIGK
-502 NYDPVDPEDPNVP
+502 NYDPVDPDDPNVP
-515 KPEDNPFEPPADP
+515 KPEDNPFEPPTDP

-536 YLMQITATVLKWN
+536 YLMRITAKVIKWN

>member
-51 SLPGEGVRA
+51 GLPGEGVRA
-60 VTDDQDPDVAPAE
+60 VTDSQDPDVAPAD

-84 VSMPRVGLLRQTTLT
+84 VSMRQVGLLRQTTLA
-99 PGAGGTDYTAR
+99 PAGVDGKDYSAR
-110 FELPLKQS
+110 FELQLKQRVKTS
-118 VTTPYAVLV
+118 YAVLV

-135 QTDFTADQTVGS
+135 KTDFTANQTVGS
-147 DHFLDVI
+147 DRFLDVI
-154 HEKGFIQTSKSSD
+154 HEDGFIQTSKSSVEEV
-167 GSTTIEPGVT
+167 TIEPGVT
-177 DPSPTNGNFITSE
+177 DPSDENGNFFKAE

-204 GLSLTLPNMG
+204 GLSLTLPNIG

-241 LVDKPGQNA
+241 LVDEAAKSA
-250 VYEGF
+250 TYEGF
-255 KSVIN
+255 KSVID
-260 DKTVPGKDEWDP
+260 DKKVSPDWDSKDP
-272 KKGHPFLQRVS
+272 HPFLQRVS
-283 DKEGTEYALGGYYSK
+283 DKEGADYVLGGYYRN
-298 PKPVTNATTS
+298 PKAVTNATAK
-308 ATSINGGFYF
+308 ATSIDGGFYF
-318 YENSMFG
+318 YENSMYG
-325 GDKKVADKKGEI
+325 GTKKVADKKGEI

-352 PTNAYTQGSGGE
+352 PTNAYTEKGGKKE
-364 RVVASA
+364 VASSDD
-370 EEFTKEQSYIVDI
+370 FTKEQNYPVEI

-391 RNDPAYRDHVSSGVE
+391 NADPAYRGRLEKYFAFQGGV
-406 FIPGESG
+406 
-413 GRMVYMLNV
+413 GRQVYELKV
-422 TDKPGTFYEGVDDGL
+422 TDKAGTFYEGVDDGL
-437 LYLRMRDALMLGKN
+437 LYLRLKDALKLGKN

-462 VYMLP
+462 VYLVPM
-467 LNRQLDPTKGFV
+467 NRQLDPTKKFV

-489 YDLTIKGISGIGH
+489 YDLTVTGISGIGH
-502 NYDPVDPEDPNVP
+502 NYDPVDPDDPNVP
-515 KPEDNPFEPPADP
+515 KPEDNPFEPPTDP

-536 YLMQITATVLKWN
+536 YLMRITAKVIKWN

>member
-1 MNKLLR
+1 
-7 HTMAPAALLALA
+7 MAPAALLALA

-51 SLPGEGVRA
+51 GLPGEGVRA

-84 VSMPRVGLLRQTTLT
+84 VSMPQVDLLRQTDLT
-99 PGAGGTDYTAR
+99 VGAGGSEYTAR

-118 VTTPYAVLV
+118 VTTSYAVLV
-127 GSQDLGLT
+127 GSRDLGLGKA
-135 QTDFTADQTVGS
+135 DFTANRTVGS
-147 DHFLDVI
+147 DRFLDVI

-204 GLSLTLPNMG
+204 GLSLTLSKIG

-352 PTNAYTQGSGGE
+352 PTNAYTTKYVSGKYE
-364 RVVASA
+364 RVLAEP
-370 EEFTKEQSYIVDI
+370 EEFTKEHSYTMVI
-383 SKELYDKL
+383 SAELYAKIWNL
-391 RNDPAYRDHVSSGVE
+391 PQYEGKTFVYNIV
-406 FIPGESG
+406 GEDG
-413 GRMVYMLNV
+413 TRTQEYNLKV
-422 TDKPGTFYEGVDDGL
+422 TEKPGTFYEGVDDGM
-437 LYLRMRDALMLGKN
+437 LYLRLRDAVLMGNKS
-451 TAVRKYDEGRM
+451 VRKYDEGRM

-489 YDLTIKGISGIGH
+489 YDLTVTAISGIGR
-502 NYDPVDPEDPNVP
+502 NYDPVDPDDPNVP
-515 KPEDNPFEPPADP
+515 KPEDNPFEPPTDP

-536 YLMQITATVLKWN
+536 YLMRITAKVLKWN

>member
-51 SLPGEGVRA
+51 GLPGEGVRA

-73 GTGEGKITYMQ
+73 DTGEGKITYMQ
-84 VSMPRVGLLRQTTLT
+84 VSMPGVGLLRQTALT
-99 PGAGGTDYTAR
+99 AGADGKDYTAR

-118 VTTPYAVLV
+118 VTTSYAVLV

-135 QTDFTADQTVGS
+135 QTNFTADRTVGS
-147 DHFLDVI
+147 DRFLDVI
-154 HEKGFIQTSKSSD
+154 HEDGFIQTSKSSD

-204 GLSLTLPNMG
+204 GLSLTLPNIG

-226 AKETYLFRDHAGSRT
+226 AKQTYLFRDHAGSRT
-241 LVDKPGQNA
+241 LVNETTESAIYTD
-250 VYEGF
+250 F
-255 KSVIN
+255 KSVID
-260 DKTVPGKDEWDP
+260 DKKVPTDWDP
-272 KKGHPFLQRVS
+272 KAGHPFLQRVS
-283 DKEGTEYALGGYYSK
+283 DKEGTEYVLDGYYRN
-298 PKPVTNATTS
+298 PKAVTNATAA
-308 ATSINGGFYF
+308 ATSIKGGFYF

-325 GDKKVADKKGEI
+325 GDKKVASKKGEI

-370 EEFTKEQSYIVDI
+370 DEFTKEQSYIVDI

-391 RNDPAYRDHVSSGVE
+391 KADPAYRDRVSSGFE

-413 GRMVYMLNV
+413 GRTVYDLRV

-437 LYLRMRDALMLGKN
+437 LYLRLRDAVMLGKN

-462 VYMLP
+462 VYLVPM
-467 LNRQLDPTKGFV
+467 NRQLDPTKGFV

-489 YDLTIKGISGIGH
+489 YDLTIKGISGIGK
-502 NYDPVDPEDPNVP
+502 NYDPVDPDDPNVP
-515 KPEDNPFEPPADP
+515 KPEDNPFEPPTDP

-536 YLMQITATVLKWN
+536 YLMRITAKVIKWN